1 MGILE
6 MILVIIGILF
16 IIISFL
22 MNTRNFQSAILFK
35 VVPFLCGCYCVF
47 YAVYS
52 SGIIKV
58 NI

>member
-6 MILVIIGILF
+6 IILAIIGILF
-16 IIISFL
+16 IILSFL
-22 MNTRNFQSAILFK
+22 MNTKNVQSAILFK

-47 YAVYS
+47 YAIYS
-52 SGIIKV
+52 SGIIKI